1 MGPRRALPEAPLG
14 PGVVSVRLVMAD
26 ADVVVL
32 GGILLGYD
40 GLASIHGE
48 GGDSIVLVT
57 TEARSAELDALLADL
72 ATELPMRRVAIDRA
86 REPS

>member
-1 MGPRRALPEAPLG
+1 M
-14 PGVVSVRLVMAD
+14 RLAMND

-57 TEARSAELDALLADL
+57 TEARSSELDALLADL
-72 ATELPMRRVAIDRA
+72 ASELPMRRVSIDQRL
-86 REPS
+86 EPT

>member
-1 MGPRRALPEAPLG
+1 MPEAPVG
-14 PGVVSVRLVMAD
+14 PGVVAVRLAMND

-57 TEARSAELDALLADL
+57 TEARSSELDALLADL
-72 ATELPMRRVAIDRA
+72 ASELPMRRVSIDQRL
-86 REPS
+86 EPT

>member
-1 MGPRRALPEAPLG
+1 M
-14 PGVVSVRLVMAD
+14 VSVRLVMAD

-57 TEARSAELDALLADL
+57 TEARSAELEELLTDL
-72 ATELPMRRVAIDRA
+72 ASELAMQRVAIDRA
-86 REPS
+86 LEPS